1 MIDYT
6 VDSFVSFELSY
17 RRFNVCPSCIQLTC
31 LYKRLAGVAEHTSV
45 VVLTSVQLITLIR
58 LIDHYSAINY
68 INTVTIIKFKIW
80 RSFSRLYRCEALSCN
95 TDVFSALLW
104 RCPAASYRKTS
115 DRSSHILSAQLP
127 YQGPGFYQNNVKI
140 SVKILKFV
148 LKSIRFFF
156 TFCSIFWLTCSSHF
170 ETDKRTTEMTS
181 LLLVYVGLYNPNI
194 TLTLTLNDIGCQS
207 RPQCKS

>member
-127 YQGPGFYQNNVKI
+127 VSGTRLLSEQCQNQCKN
-140 SVKILKFV
+140 LKV
-148 LKSIRFFF
+148 CIKKHTIFF